1 MVRATM
7 LTVATLT
14 ESKNFPAPSSP
25 LATGS
30 FSLDF
35 PSRYPVRWSLWVNR
49 QPNLF
54 LRSGWPCNADSY

>member
-7 LTVATLT
+7 LTVATVT
-14 ESKNFPAPSSP
+14 ESNICPAPRRPS
-25 LATGS
+25 ATGS

-49 QPNLF
+49 PAQPRPAMRLA
-54 LRSGWPCNADSY
+54 L